1 MWYWLV
7 GAVQDNG
14 RGTGQANN
22 LSSPIRRTYF
32 GEPSKLQILL
42 ITKCLIITDEPN
54 DNNINHKQTHKV
66 SNKNCVK
73 NHVA

>member
-1 MWYWLV
+1 MQFKITVEAL
-7 GAVQDNG
+7 D
-14 RGTGQANN
+14 
-22 LSSPIRRTYF
+22 L
-32 GEPSKLQILL
+32 GESSKLQILL